1 MPVTD
6 RAAVVAEALVSE
18 IVDVLTTTTVA
29 RTELRRRITEIL
41 RDEFREE
48 RQQAAADRAPPDP

>member
-41 RDEFREE
+41 RHEFAEE
-48 RQQAAADRAPPDP
+48 RWQGVVDRTLPDR

>member
-18 IVDVLTTTTVA
+18 IVDVLTTTTA
-29 RTELRRRITEIL
+29 RTELRRRIAEIL
-41 RDEFREE
+41 RDEFAEE
-48 RQQAAADRAPPDP
+48 RWQGVVDRTLPDP